1 MTPLPGPPP
10 GNATPGRPSAA
21 RHCIVALLLA
31 VLALVGGAPA
41 AAGAGLP
48 VHAAAALPATPASVL
63 PVREATAE
71 RSTGTA
77 EASGAPRTAPLTPA
91 TAPRTAPAASAVPPP
106 ATVDR
111 GQDTTPWAAAEH
123 PRTAHQLPPPGP
135 GGLVPCAARAPIP
148 LSVPWCART
157 APASAVQRPRVALPG
172 VRGPPSAG
180 VHRPGD
186 RFAVPRSIN
195 AVPFPPS

>member
-10 GNATPGRPSAA
+10 GNAHPGRPSAA
-21 RHCIVALLLA
+21 RQYLVALLLA

-48 VHAAAALPATPASVL
+48 VRASAALPATTATTAVPA
-63 PVREATAE
+63 T
-71 RSTGTA
+71 
-77 EASGAPRTAPLTPA
+77 LTPA
-91 TAPRTAPAASAVPPP
+91 ATTARGLPVQQATTEVPRAVPPP

-111 GQDTTPWAAAEH
+111 GPDTTPWAAAEH

-135 GGLVPCAARAPIP
+135 GGLVPCPARAPLP
-148 LSVPWCART
+148 RSVPWSVRT
-157 APASAVQRPRVALPG
+157 APASAVQRPRAALPG

-180 VHRPGD
+180 AHRPGD
-186 RFAVPRSIN
+186 RSTVPQSIN

>member
-1 MTPLPGPPP
+1 MTPLPGPPR
-10 GNATPGRPSAA
+10 ATSGRPSAA
-21 RHCIVALLLA
+21 RHGLLALLLA

-48 VHAAAALPATPASVL
+48 VRASAALPTMPATPAPTAMPASL
-63 PVREATAE
+63 TTPATPATTAPSRPVQQATAE
-71 RSTGTA
+71 
-77 EASGAPRTAPLTPA
+77 APWTEP
-91 TAPRTAPAASAVPPP
+91 
-106 ATVDR
+106 TVER
-111 GQDTTPWAAAEH
+111 GPDTTPWAAAEH

-135 GGLVPCAARAPIP
+135 GGLVPCPARAPLP
-148 LSVPWCART
+148 RSGPWAVRT
-157 APASAVQRPRVALPG
+157 APVSAVQRPRVALPG

-186 RFAVPRSIN
+186 RFPVPRPIN

>member
-10 GNATPGRPSAA
+10 GNAHPGRPTAV
-21 RHCIVALLLA
+21 RRCLLALLLA
-31 VLALVGGAPA
+31 ALTLVGGAA
-41 AAGAGLP
+41 GASAAGVAALPVRATAALSVTVAPPPASVPIAPGLP
-48 VHAAAALPATPASVL
+48 VRNTAA
-63 PVREATAE
+63 
-71 RSTGTA
+71 
-77 EASGAPRTAPLTPA
+77 GAPRTTVPA
-91 TAPRTAPAASAVPPP
+91 PPP

-111 GQDTTPWAAAEH
+111 GPDATPWAAAEH

-135 GGLVPCAARAPIP
+135 GGLVPCPARAPLP
-148 LSVPWCART
+148 RSVPWSVRT

-180 VHRPGD
+180 AHRPGD
-186 RFAVPRSIN
+186 RLAVPQSIN

>member
-10 GNATPGRPSAA
+10 GNAHPGRPSAA
-21 RHCIVALLLA
+21 RQYLVALLLA

-48 VHAAAALPATPASVL
+48 VRASAALPATTAPTAPPVALAPTATTAPSV
-63 PVREATAE
+63 PVQQETAE
-71 RSTGTA
+71 
-77 EASGAPRTAPLTPA
+77 APRTAPPT
-91 TAPRTAPAASAVPPP
+91 PPP

-111 GQDTTPWAAAEH
+111 GPDTTPWAAAEH

-135 GGLVPCAARAPIP
+135 GGLVPCPARAPLP
-148 LSVPWCART
+148 RSVPWSVRT

-186 RFAVPRSIN
+186 RSPVPQSIN

>member
-10 GNATPGRPSAA
+10 GNAHPGRPSAA
-21 RHCIVALLLA
+21 RHCLVALLLA

-48 VHAAAALPATPASVL
+48 VRATAALSTTPATAAPAP

-71 RSTGTA
+71 RSTGPA
-77 EASGAPRTAPLTPA
+77 AAGPTP
-91 TAPRTAPAASAVPPP
+91 PTAPAASSVPPP

-111 GQDTTPWAAAEH
+111 GRDTTPWAAAEH

-135 GGLVPCAARAPIP
+135 GGLVPCPVRAPLP
-148 LSVPWCART
+148 RTAPWSVRT

-186 RFAVPRSIN
+186 RFPVPRPIN
-195 AVPFPPS
+195 AVTFPPS

>member
-1 MTPLPGPPP
+1 MTPLPGQPP
-10 GNATPGRPSAA
+10 GNAHPGRSSAA
-21 RHCIVALLLA
+21 RQYLVALLLA

-41 AAGAGLP
+41 AAGEGLPVRVSAGLP
-48 VHAAAALPATPASVL
+48 TTPAPGL
-63 PVREATAE
+63 PVRHATGQTTVE
-71 RSTGTA
+71 RSALPTDA
-77 EASGAPRTAPLTPA
+77 EAPRTVP
-91 TAPRTAPAASAVPPP
+91 PAAATPPP

-111 GQDTTPWAAAEH
+111 GPDTTPWAAAEH

-135 GGLVPCAARAPIP
+135 GGLVPSPARAPLP
-148 LSVPWCART
+148 RSVPWLVRT

-186 RFAVPRSIN
+186 RSPVPQSIN
-195 AVPFPPS
+195 AVPLPPS